1 MHDRLSPAPPC
12 RACHVSPALRGVRAP
27 SSAPTRASWRAA
39 SRPARHAHAMRP
51 SMRSVG
57 RPPPSGQHRVFL
69 RAPAKPDIAMRTAPT
84 RPAVTRVS
92 QPAST
97 NPRPAPACLPLA
109 AASHK
114 TSSSRRATP
123 IGGFPTAG
131 LASSS
136 AHAYVLLTP
145 PPGPAQPRCTWRC
158 CRHWHGPQKAGSPLA
173 SSSVTNQPGTRSGCG
188 IAAMQLAR
196 CLSVGRAGGRRAGFV
211 LTSTTGKK
219 HRL

>member
-69 RAPAKPDIAMRTAPT
+69 RAPAKPDIAMRTAPA

-92 QPAST
+92 QPAQTLVRRQHVCHSQPPAT
-97 NPRPAPACLPLA
+97 RRAAAAGQHPLVGSRRLAWLLPLPMRTFCSPPHPAPHSPDARGGVA
-109 AASHK
+109 A
-114 TSSSRRATP
+114 TGTGRRRR
-123 IGGFPTAG
+123 G
-131 LASSS
+131 
-136 AHAYVLLTP
+136 
-145 PPGPAQPRCTWRC
+145 
-158 CRHWHGPQKAGSPLA
+158 RHWQAPL
-173 SSSVTNQPGTRSGCG
+173 
-188 IAAMQLAR
+188 
-196 CLSVGRAGGRRAGFV
+196 
-211 LTSTTGKK
+211 
-219 HRL
+219 